1 MAENKTHKWSTV
13 HDTENRTMTHE
24 FDLGFAVVVDFGRK
38 KVSTAKDGAITT
50 SLSLDGFSLTDY
62 ENFLLQTEAA
72 VEMLKSKGY
81 AERD

>member
-24 FDLGFAVVVDFGRK
+24 FDLGFAVVVDFGIK
-38 KVSTAKDGAITT
+38 KISTVNDGIIAT
-50 SLSLDGFSLTDY
+50 SLALDGFSLTDY
-62 ENFLLQTEAA
+62 ENFLLHTEAA

-81 AERD
+81 ADRD